1 MLNEYKFVDRDGKV
15 NENSL
20 GYKQVISTLTAIA
33 SQVSKQKFYTVPIA
47 EYMPVLVGRS
57 GYALEI
63 LNWRTFSDGEDF
75 DTGVIAN
82 AGNKNKIQE
91 VDATLDSINQ
101 TVYPWAKGISY
112 TIFQV
117 EQAALAGSFFSLIE
131 AKEISRKTNWDLG
144 IQKKAFFGYGA
155 SKGLLNQ
162 SAVSANTA
170 AIPKRLNG
178 MSASELNTFVGTIL
192 GVYRQ
197 NCNYTA
203 YPNRFVIPEADWNGL
218 GEFPDATFPIKS
230 RLVILEEAFKTM
242 TMKPD
247 FKILPLAYCDKVNFD
262 TTNNLYCLYNSD
274 PTSMKFDIP
283 LDYQMSQTASIN
295 GFQWANV
302 AWGSFAPLALLRPK
316 ELMYFTNTAT

>member
-1 MLNEYKFVDRDGKV
+1 MIREPFIKDGEV
-15 NENSL
+15 MTNSL
-20 GYKQVISTLTAIA
+20 GYKQVISTLTSIA
-33 SQVSKQKFYTVPIA
+33 AQVSKQKFYQIPIA
-47 EYMPVLVGRS
+47 DYMPVLVGKS
-57 GYALEI
+57 GYALDI

-75 DTGVIAN
+75 DTGIMQN
-82 AGNKNKIQE
+82 AGNKNKIPE
-91 VDATLDSINQ
+91 VDAIMDSVTQ

-144 IQKKAFFGYGA
+144 IQKKAFFGYGT

-162 SAVSANTA
+162 ASVVADTTTISE
-170 AIPKRLNG
+170 RLNG
-178 MSASELNTFVGTIL
+178 MSASELNTFVGAIL
-192 GVYRQ
+192 GVYRT

-203 YPNRFVIPEADWNGL
+203 WPTHFVIPETDWNGL
-218 GEFPDATFPIKS
+218 GQFPDATFPIKS

-242 TMKPD
+242 TMNPN

-262 TTNNLYCLYNSD
+262 STNNLYLLYNSD
-274 PTSMKFDIP
+274 PTTLKFDIP
-283 LDYQMSQTASIN
+283 LDYQMSTTASIN